1 MRLVRGIPGQGVPA
15 SGEAAAV
22 QDDHHDEQGTDS
34 THDEYKKVTRFF
46 SVYFV
51 VITLILLWNLFHC
64 TTTSWVTRDAVSLSE
79 TVKSGTVE
87 SGNDWSET
95 GEPGTGE
102 PETGESETG
111 GAGTV
116 QSETEKET
124 IELLDGQSL
133 ILHTVDQ
140 DEEIVSSEAGGN
152 AVLRGAALLGYE
164 NRNALR
170 FTDESVK
177 AEVIRAE
184 TGEVLGTADLLLR
197 NQTPYPADEM
207 MMYFTFST
215 PVAGTAGEELEL
227 RFSAEGLPR
236 NGIFFTG
243 FTEEDLSGQDPSGQD
258 VSEQDSS
265 EQDGSE
271 QDSSGQDTSGLGS
284 SGEDASEQD
293 VSGNAFSRQDKVV
306 RARLFY
312 EKKTWSP
319 FTSLLYFLKTWSP
332 FTSLLYFLAEAALAV
347 FCLKLYRKKR
357 FPFCADSRS
366 FDRVIRE
373 NTRTGFR
380 ELMPLIV
387 ILIVF
392 LFSMAFSYIH
402 AVRKA
407 VHSASA
413 EMLTSQLMQQYTTIP
428 KLEEE
433 EETVRIRPGQR
444 VRQMIIPGQDQ
455 LSGLGIRIQNKE
467 GMEEAVLN
475 WSLYD
480 ETGTNLLR
488 SGSGRI
494 GRLKKISS
502 ILPKENMSEI
512 FRTETE
518 RYLELPLDAPAPETT
533 GRHFVFEL
541 SVPEE
546 SEDSV
551 RVYARKMTNGS
562 VFRSSGQDVSP
573 ENENAEDARNG
584 TDSLSGVEMDQE
596 ADSEINPETDSAIK
610 SEADSA
616 IDSEILP
623 LEICTM
629 GIYRNNGFMK
639 SLFVKL
645 SFVMCLLLILLFF
658 AAKVLRGRP
667 ELLYLACAVS
677 MGLVFSFMTPP
688 WTISD
693 ERTHVDTVYMVSN
706 SLLGITDTPGPEK
719 MYKQACDIDMSMNYT
734 MPITTARYRAVES
747 GLFGPASSV
756 HFAGESSTS
765 SGNGLELTACFAET
779 SLANVSILCYLPSAV
794 GFTIA
799 RLLGRNMI
807 TMFMAARW
815 VNVLVC
821 SLIIS
826 FAVKRIPYGGA
837 CLAAIALF
845 PKTLQQI
852 ASCSYDGVVI
862 AGTFLFIAYCIAA
875 AYDRRFSI
883 MDLLILFLSGFFVA
897 SSKGGTYVPLLGI
910 ALMIPFTA
918 KKLHRENIELQS
930 VWKGITAALL
940 GSCAVLFFGKFVGLV
955 FGMLTRQSGTA
966 VYGAG
971 VSERTLYSLSDLI
984 SSPGKLIDLFLNTV
998 NVRGD
1003 GLISEM
1009 VGKNLCQRWYLVF
1022 AFLFLAFLG
1031 ILHERK
1037 SGDGIER
1044 ETVSDQK
1051 SQHTLPCYINMGGR
1065 VWLLFLAA
1073 SSTALVFLS
1082 MLVAFTTKGAAYI
1095 EGIQGRYLLPIIP
1108 LVYLAAENRV
1118 LSREGIRDDHI
1129 LYAEACLLALTFSQI
1144 LLYYFGGI

>member
-1 MRLVRGIPGQGVPA
+1 M
-15 SGEAAAV
+15 
-22 QDDHHDEQGTDS
+22 
-34 THDEYKKVTRFF
+34 
-46 SVYFV
+46 
-51 VITLILLWNLFHC
+51 
-64 TTTSWVTRDAVSLSE
+64 
-79 TVKSGTVE
+79 
-87 SGNDWSET
+87 
-95 GEPGTGE
+95 
-102 PETGESETG
+102 
-111 GAGTV
+111 
-116 QSETEKET
+116 
-124 IELLDGQSL
+124 
-133 ILHTVDQ
+133 
-140 DEEIVSSEAGGN
+140 
-152 AVLRGAALLGYE
+152 
-164 NRNALR
+164 
-170 FTDESVK
+170 
-177 AEVIRAE
+177 
-184 TGEVLGTADLLLR
+184 
-197 NQTPYPADEM
+197 
-207 MMYFTFST
+207 
-215 PVAGTAGEELEL
+215 
-227 RFSAEGLPR
+227 
-236 NGIFFTG
+236 
-243 FTEEDLSGQDPSGQD
+243 
-258 VSEQDSS
+258 
-265 EQDGSE
+265 
-271 QDSSGQDTSGLGS
+271 
-284 SGEDASEQD
+284 
-293 VSGNAFSRQDKVV
+293 V

-312 EKKTWSP
+312 EKKI
-319 FTSLLYFLKTWSP
+319 WSP

-407 VHSASA
+407 VHSVSA

-444 VRQMIIPGQDQ
+444 VRQIIIPGQDQ

-518 RYLELPLDAPAPETT
+518 RYLELPLDAPVPETT

-562 VFRSSGQDVSP
+562 VFRSSGQDVSL
-573 ENENAEDARNG
+573 ENEDAEDARDG
-584 TDSLSGVEMDQE
+584 TDSLSGFEMDQE

-616 IDSEILP
+616 TDSEILP

-639 SLFVKL
+639 TLFVKL

-658 AAKVLRGRP
+658 AAKILRGRL

-719 MYKQACDIDMSMNYT
+719 MYKRACDIDMSMNYT

-747 GLFGPASSV
+747 GLFAPASSV

-910 ALMIPFTA
+910 TLMIPFTA

-1082 MLVAFTTKGAAYI
+1082 MLVAFTTKGAANI

>member
-22 QDDHHDEQGTDS
+22 QDDHHDEQGTGS

-170 FTDESVK
+170 FTDESVQ

-207 MMYFTFST
+207 MMYFAFST

-293 VSGNAFSRQDKVV
+293 VSGNAFSGQDKVV

-319 FTSLLYFLKTWSP
+319 FTSLLYFL
-332 FTSLLYFLAEAALAV
+332 AEAALAV
-347 FCLKLYRKKR
+347 FCLKLYQKKR
-357 FPFCADSRS
+357 FPFCADSKS
-366 FDRVIRE
+366 SDGVIRG
-373 NTRTGFR
+373 NTRTRFR
-380 ELMPLIV
+380 DLVPLIV

-518 RYLELPLDAPAPETT
+518 RYLELPLDAPVPETT

-562 VFRSSGQDVSP
+562 VLRSSGQDVSL
-573 ENENAEDARNG
+573 ENEDTEDARDG
-584 TDSLSGVEMDQE
+584 TDSLSGFEMDQE

-616 IDSEILP
+616 TDSEILP

-639 SLFVKL
+639 TLFVKL

-658 AAKVLRGRP
+658 AAKILRGRL

-719 MYKQACDIDMSMNYT
+719 MYKRACDIDMSMNYT

-747 GLFGPASSV
+747 GLFAPASSV

-862 AGTFLFIAYCIAA
+862 AGTFLFIA
-875 AYDRRFSI
+875 
-883 MDLLILFLSGFFVA
+883 LVLFLSGFFVA

-918 KKLHRENIELQS
+918 KKLYRGNIELQS

-971 VSERTLYSLSDLI
+971 ASERTLYSLSDLI

-1065 VWLLFLAA
+1065 GWLLFLAA

-1129 LYAEACLLALTFSQI
+1129 LYADACLLALTFSQI
-1144 LLYYFGGI
+1144 LLNYFGGI

>member
-1 MRLVRGIPGQGVPA
+1 MRLVRGIPGQGAPA

-22 QDDHHDEQGTDS
+22 QDDHHDEQGTGS

-79 TVKSGTVE
+79 TVKSGTAE
-87 SGNDWSET
+87 SGTAKSGNDWSET

-102 PETGESETG
+102 PETGESETD

-133 ILHTVDQ
+133 ILRTVDQ

-170 FTDESVK
+170 FTDESVQ

-243 FTEEDLSGQDPSGQD
+243 LTEEDLSGQDSSGQD
-258 VSEQDSS
+258 
-265 EQDGSE
+265 GLE
-271 QDSSGQDTSGLGS
+271 QDSSGQDASGQSSSGDDS
-284 SGEDASEQD
+284 SGEGSSEQDASEQD
-293 VSGNAFSRQDKVV
+293 ASEQDLSGNAFSGREKVV

-312 EKKTWSP
+312 EKKI
-319 FTSLLYFLKTWSP
+319 WSP

-407 VHSASA
+407 VHSVSA

-444 VRQMIIPGQDQ
+444 VRQIIIPGQDQ

-518 RYLELPLDAPAPETT
+518 RYLELPLDAPVPETT

-562 VFRSSGQDVSP
+562 VLRSSGQDVSL
-573 ENENAEDARNG
+573 ENEDTEDARDG
-584 TDSLSGVEMDQE
+584 TDSLSGFEMDQE
-596 ADSEINPETDSAIK
+596 ADSEIN

-645 SFVMCLLLILLFF
+645 SFIMCLLLILLFF
-658 AAKVLRGRP
+658 AAKKLRGRP

-719 MYKQACDIDMSMNYT
+719 MYKRACDIDVSMNYT

-747 GLFGPASSV
+747 GLFAPASSV

-918 KKLHRENIELQS
+918 KNLHRENIERQS

-1037 SGDGIER
+1037 SGDGIKR

-1051 SQHTLPCYINMGGR
+1051 SQRTLPCYINMGGR

-1144 LLYYFGGI
+1144 LLNYFGGI

>member
-1 MRLVRGIPGQGVPA
+1 MNRFMRLVRGIPGQGVPA

-22 QDDHHDEQGTDS
+22 QDDHHDEQDTGS

-79 TVKSGTVE
+79 TVKSGT
-87 SGNDWSET
+87 
-95 GEPGTGE
+95 
-102 PETGESETG
+102 
-111 GAGTV
+111 
-116 QSETEKET
+116 EKET

-133 ILHTVDQ
+133 ILRTVDQ
-140 DEEIVSSEAGGN
+140 DEETVSSGVSED

-170 FTDESVK
+170 FTDESVQ

-243 FTEEDLSGQDPSGQD
+243 LTEEDLSGQDSSGQD
-258 VSEQDSS
+258 
-265 EQDGSE
+265 GLE
-271 QDSSGQDTSGLGS
+271 QDSSGQDASGQSSSGDDS
-284 SGEDASEQD
+284 SGEGSSEQDASEQD
-293 VSGNAFSRQDKVV
+293 LSGNAFSGREKVV

-312 EKKTWSP
+312 EKKI
-319 FTSLLYFLKTWSP
+319 WSP

-407 VHSASA
+407 VHSVSA

-444 VRQMIIPGQDQ
+444 VRQIIIPGQDQ

-533 GRHFVFEL
+533 GRRFVFEL

-562 VFRSSGQDVSP
+562 VLRSSGQDVSL
-573 ENENAEDARNG
+573 ENEDTEDARDG
-584 TDSLSGVEMDQE
+584 TDSLSGFEMDQE
-596 ADSEINPETDSAIK
+596 ADSEINTEADSAIK

-616 IDSEILP
+616 TDSEILP

-639 SLFVKL
+639 TLFVKL

-658 AAKVLRGRP
+658 AAKILRGRL

-719 MYKQACDIDMSMNYT
+719 MYKRSCDIDMSMNYT

-940 GSCAVLFFGKFVGLV
+940 GSCAILFFGKFVGLV

-1037 SGDGIER
+1037 GGDGIGR
-1044 ETVSDQK
+1044 TTVSDQK
-1051 SQHTLPCYINMGGR
+1051 SQHTLPCHINMGGR

>member
-1 MRLVRGIPGQGVPA
+1 MRLVRGIPGQGAPA

-22 QDDHHDEQGTDS
+22 QDDHHDEQGTGS

-79 TVKSGTVE
+79 TVKSGTAE
-87 SGNDWSET
+87 SGTAKSGNDWSET

-102 PETGESETG
+102 PETGESETD

-133 ILHTVDQ
+133 ILRTVDQ

-170 FTDESVK
+170 FTDESVQ

-243 FTEEDLSGQDPSGQD
+243 LTEEDLSGQDSSGQD
-258 VSEQDSS
+258 
-265 EQDGSE
+265 GLE
-271 QDSSGQDTSGLGS
+271 QDSSGQDASGQSSSGDDS
-284 SGEDASEQD
+284 SGEGSSEQDASEQD
-293 VSGNAFSRQDKVV
+293 ASEQDLSGNAFSGREKVV

-312 EKKTWSP
+312 EKKI
-319 FTSLLYFLKTWSP
+319 WSP

-373 NTRTGFR
+373 NTRTGFC

-407 VHSASA
+407 VHSVSA

-444 VRQMIIPGQDQ
+444 VRQIIIPGQDQ

-518 RYLELPLDAPAPETT
+518 RYLELPLDAPVPETT

-541 SVPEE
+541 SVPEK

-562 VFRSSGQDVSP
+562 VLRSSGQDVSL
-573 ENENAEDARNG
+573 ENEDTEDARDG
-584 TDSLSGVEMDQE
+584 TDSLSGFEMDQE
-596 ADSEINPETDSAIK
+596 ADSEIN

-645 SFVMCLLLILLFF
+645 SFIMCLLLILLFF
-658 AAKVLRGRP
+658 AAKKLRGRP

-719 MYKQACDIDMSMNYT
+719 MYKRACDIDVSMNYT

-747 GLFGPASSV
+747 GLFAPASSV

-918 KKLHRENIELQS
+918 KNLHRENIERQS

-1037 SGDGIER
+1037 SGDGIKR

-1051 SQHTLPCYINMGGR
+1051 SQRTLPCYINMGGR

-1118 LSREGIRDDHI
+1118 LGREGIRDDHI

-1144 LLYYFGGI
+1144 LLNYFGGI

>member
-64 TTTSWVTRDAVSLSE
+64 TTTSWVTRDTVSLSE
-79 TVKSGTVE
+79 TFE
-87 SGNDWSET
+87 SG
-95 GEPGTGE
+95 
-102 PETGESETG
+102 
-111 GAGTV
+111 
-116 QSETEKET
+116 TEKET

-133 ILHTVDQ
+133 ILRTVDQ
-140 DEEIVSSEAGGN
+140 DEETVSSGVSED

-184 TGEVLGTADLLLR
+184 TGEVVGTADLLLR

-243 FTEEDLSGQDPSGQD
+243 FTEEDLSGQDSSG
-258 VSEQDSS
+258 
-265 EQDGSE
+265 QDGSE
-271 QDSSGQDTSGLGS
+271 QNL
-284 SGEDASEQD
+284 
-293 VSGNAFSRQDKVV
+293 SGNAFSGREKVV

-312 EKKTWSP
+312 EKKI
-319 FTSLLYFLKTWSP
+319 WSP

-380 ELMPLIV
+380 DLVPLIV

-407 VHSASA
+407 VHSVSA

-444 VRQMIIPGQDQ
+444 VRQIIIPGQDQ

-518 RYLELPLDAPAPETT
+518 RYLELPLDAPVPETT

-562 VFRSSGQDVSP
+562 IFRSSGQDASL
-573 ENENAEDARNG
+573 ENEDAEDG
-584 TDSLSGVEMDQE
+584 QDGIDSLSGFEMNSE
-596 ADSEINPETDSAIK
+596 ADSEIN

-658 AAKVLRGRP
+658 AAKKLRGRP

-719 MYKQACDIDMSMNYT
+719 MYKRACDIDMSMNYT

-747 GLFGPASSV
+747 GLFAPASSV

>member
-1 MRLVRGIPGQGVPA
+1 MRLVRGIPGQEVPS

-22 QDDHHDEQGTDS
+22 QDDHHDEQGTGLI
-34 THDEYKKVTRFF
+34 HDEYKKVTRFF

-51 VITLILLWNLFHC
+51 IITLILLWNLFHC
-64 TTTSWVTRDAVSLSE
+64 TTTSWVTRDTVSLSE
-79 TVKSGTVE
+79 TFE
-87 SGNDWSET
+87 SG
-95 GEPGTGE
+95 
-102 PETGESETG
+102 
-111 GAGTV
+111 
-116 QSETEKET
+116 TEKET

-133 ILHTVDQ
+133 ILRTVDQ
-140 DEEIVSSEAGGN
+140 DEETVSSGVSED

-184 TGEVLGTADLLLR
+184 TGEVVGTADLLLR

-207 MMYFTFST
+207 MMYFAFST

-293 VSGNAFSRQDKVV
+293 VSGNAFSGQDKVV

-319 FTSLLYFLKTWSP
+319 FTSLLYFL
-332 FTSLLYFLAEAALAV
+332 AEAALAV
-347 FCLKLYRKKR
+347 FCLKLYQKKR
-357 FPFCADSRS
+357 FPFCADSKS
-366 FDRVIRE
+366 SDGVIRG
-373 NTRTGFR
+373 NTRTRFR
-380 ELMPLIV
+380 DLVPLIV

-467 GMEEAVLN
+467 GMEETVLN
-475 WSLYD
+475 WNLYD

-494 GRLKKISS
+494 GRLKKVSS
-502 ILPKENMSEI
+502 ILPKENMSEV

-518 RYLELPLDAPAPETT
+518 QYLELPLDAPAPETT
-533 GRHFVFEL
+533 GRRFVFEL
-541 SVPEE
+541 SVPEG

-562 VFRSSGQDVSP
+562 VLRSSGQDVSL
-573 ENENAEDARNG
+573 ENENAGDARDG
-584 TDSLSGVEMDQE
+584 TDSLLGFEMDQE
-596 ADSEINPETDSAIK
+596 AEFA
-610 SEADSA
+610 ADSA
-616 IDSEILP
+616 GDSEILP

-639 SLFVKL
+639 ALFLKL

-719 MYKQACDIDMSMNYT
+719 MYKRACDIDMSMNYT

-747 GLFGPASSV
+747 GLFAPASSV

-837 CLAAIALF
+837 CMAAIALF

-883 MDLLILFLSGFFVA
+883 MDLLVLFLSGFFVA

-918 KKLHRENIELQS
+918 KKLYRGNIELQS

-971 VSERTLYSLSDLI
+971 ASERTLYSLSDLI

-1003 GLISEM
+1003 GLISAM

-1065 VWLLFLAA
+1065 GWLLFLAA

>member
-1 MRLVRGIPGQGVPA
+1 M
-15 SGEAAAV
+15 
-22 QDDHHDEQGTDS
+22 
-34 THDEYKKVTRFF
+34 
-46 SVYFV
+46 
-51 VITLILLWNLFHC
+51 
-64 TTTSWVTRDAVSLSE
+64 
-79 TVKSGTVE
+79 
-87 SGNDWSET
+87 
-95 GEPGTGE
+95 
-102 PETGESETG
+102 
-111 GAGTV
+111 
-116 QSETEKET
+116 
-124 IELLDGQSL
+124 
-133 ILHTVDQ
+133 
-140 DEEIVSSEAGGN
+140 
-152 AVLRGAALLGYE
+152 
-164 NRNALR
+164 
-170 FTDESVK
+170 
-177 AEVIRAE
+177 IR
-184 TGEVLGTADLLLR
+184 
-197 NQTPYPADEM
+197 
-207 MMYFTFST
+207 
-215 PVAGTAGEELEL
+215 
-227 RFSAEGLPR
+227 
-236 NGIFFTG
+236 
-243 FTEEDLSGQDPSGQD
+243 
-258 VSEQDSS
+258 
-265 EQDGSE
+265 
-271 QDSSGQDTSGLGS
+271 
-284 SGEDASEQD
+284 
-293 VSGNAFSRQDKVV
+293 
-306 RARLFY
+306 
-312 EKKTWSP
+312 
-319 FTSLLYFLKTWSP
+319 
-332 FTSLLYFLAEAALAV
+332 
-347 FCLKLYRKKR
+347 
-357 FPFCADSRS
+357 
-366 FDRVIRE
+366 
-373 NTRTGFR
+373 
-380 ELMPLIV
+380 
-387 ILIVF
+387 
-392 LFSMAFSYIH
+392 
-402 AVRKA
+402 
-407 VHSASA
+407 
-413 EMLTSQLMQQYTTIP
+413 
-428 KLEEE
+428 
-433 EETVRIRPGQR
+433 
-444 VRQMIIPGQDQ
+444 
-455 LSGLGIRIQNKE
+455 
-467 GMEEAVLN
+467 
-475 WSLYD
+475 
-480 ETGTNLLR
+480 
-488 SGSGRI
+488 
-494 GRLKKISS
+494 
-502 ILPKENMSEI
+502 
-512 FRTETE
+512 
-518 RYLELPLDAPAPETT
+518 
-533 GRHFVFEL
+533 
-541 SVPEE
+541 
-546 SEDSV
+546 
-551 RVYARKMTNGS
+551 
-562 VFRSSGQDVSP
+562 
-573 ENENAEDARNG
+573 
-584 TDSLSGVEMDQE
+584 
-596 ADSEINPETDSAIK
+596 
-610 SEADSA
+610 
-616 IDSEILP
+616 
-623 LEICTM
+623 
-629 GIYRNNGFMK
+629 
-639 SLFVKL
+639 
-645 SFVMCLLLILLFF
+645 
-658 AAKVLRGRP
+658 
-667 ELLYLACAVS
+667 
-677 MGLVFSFMTPP
+677 
-688 WTISD
+688 
-693 ERTHVDTVYMVSN
+693 
-706 SLLGITDTPGPEK
+706 ITDTPGPEK
-719 MYKQACDIDMSMNYT
+719 MYKRACDIDMSMNYT

-747 GLFGPASSV
+747 GLFAPASSV

-1051 SQHTLPCYINMGGR
+1051 SQHTLPCHINMGGR

>member
-1 MRLVRGIPGQGVPA
+1 
-15 SGEAAAV
+15 
-22 QDDHHDEQGTDS
+22 
-34 THDEYKKVTRFF
+34 
-46 SVYFV
+46 
-51 VITLILLWNLFHC
+51 
-64 TTTSWVTRDAVSLSE
+64 
-79 TVKSGTVE
+79 
-87 SGNDWSET
+87 
-95 GEPGTGE
+95 GE

-170 FTDESVK
+170 FTDESVQ

-207 MMYFTFST
+207 MMYFAFSA
-215 PVAGTAGEELEL
+215 PVAGTAGEKLEL

-243 FTEEDLSGQDPSGQD
+243 LTEEDFSGQDS
-258 VSEQDSS
+258 
-265 EQDGSE
+265 SE
-271 QDSSGQDTSGLGS
+271 QDSSGQDASGQSS
-284 SGEDASEQD
+284 SGGDVSEQDASEQD
-293 VSGNAFSRQDKVV
+293 LSVNAFSGQDKVV

-312 EKKTWSP
+312 EK
-319 FTSLLYFLKTWSP
+319 KTWSP

-357 FPFCADSRS
+357 FPFSTDSRS
-366 FDRVIRE
+366 SAGVIRE
-373 NTRTGFR
+373 NTRTRFR
-380 ELMPLIV
+380 DLIPLIV

-407 VHSASA
+407 VHSVSA

-433 EETVRIRPGQR
+433 EETVRISPGQR
-444 VRQMIIPGQDQ
+444 VRQIIIPGQDQ

-502 ILPKENMSEI
+502 ILPKENMSEV

-533 GRHFVFEL
+533 GRRFVLEL

-562 VFRSSGQDVSP
+562 VLRSSGQDVSL
-573 ENENAEDARNG
+573 ENENDGDARDG
-584 TDSLSGVEMDQE
+584 TDSLSGFEMDQE
-596 ADSEINPETDSAIK
+596 AEFA
-610 SEADSA
+610 ADSA
-616 IDSEILP
+616 GDSEILP

-639 SLFVKL
+639 ALFVKL

-658 AAKVLRGRP
+658 AAKILRGRL

-719 MYKQACDIDMSMNYT
+719 MYKRSCDIDMSMNYT

-756 HFAGESSTS
+756 HFAGESGG

-883 MDLLILFLSGFFVA
+883 TDLLVLFLSGFFVA

-910 ALMIPFTA
+910 ALMIPFTT

-971 VSERTLYSLSDLI
+971 ASERTLYSLSDLI

-1037 SGDGIER
+1037 SGDGIGR
-1044 ETVSDQK
+1044 ENCAADSADTSEY
-1051 SQHTLPCYINMGGR
+1051 SLPCHISMSGR
-1065 VWLLFLAA
+1065 IWLLFLAA

-1118 LSREGIRDDHI
+1118 LGREGIRDDHI

>member
-1 MRLVRGIPGQGVPA
+1 MRLVRGIPGQEVPS

-22 QDDHHDEQGTDS
+22 QDDHHDEQGTGLI
-34 THDEYKKVTRFF
+34 HDEYKKVTRFF

-51 VITLILLWNLFHC
+51 IITLILLWNLFHC
-64 TTTSWVTRDAVSLSE
+64 TTTSWVTRDTVSLSE
-79 TVKSGTVE
+79 TFE
-87 SGNDWSET
+87 SG
-95 GEPGTGE
+95 
-102 PETGESETG
+102 
-111 GAGTV
+111 
-116 QSETEKET
+116 TEKET

-133 ILHTVDQ
+133 ILRTVDQ
-140 DEEIVSSEAGGN
+140 DEETVSSGVSED

-184 TGEVLGTADLLLR
+184 TGEVVGTADLLLR

-207 MMYFTFST
+207 MMYFAFST

-293 VSGNAFSRQDKVV
+293 VSGNDFSGQDKVV

-312 EKKTWSP
+312 EK
-319 FTSLLYFLKTWSP
+319 KTWSP

-407 VHSASA
+407 VHSVSA

-444 VRQMIIPGQDQ
+444 VRQIIIPGQDQ

-467 GMEEAVLN
+467 GMEETLLN

-562 VFRSSGQDVSP
+562 VFRSSGQDVSL
-573 ENENAEDARNG
+573 ENEDAEDAQNG
-584 TDSLSGVEMDQE
+584 TDSLSGFEMDPE
-596 ADSEINPETDSAIK
+596 ADSEIN

-645 SFVMCLLLILLFF
+645 SFIMCLLLILLFF
-658 AAKVLRGRP
+658 AAKKLRGRP

-719 MYKQACDIDMSMNYT
+719 MYKRACDIDMSMNYT

-747 GLFGPASSV
+747 GLFAPASSV
-756 HFAGESSTS
+756 HSTS

-971 VSERTLYSLSDLI
+971 ASERTLYSLSDLI

-1051 SQHTLPCYINMGGR
+1051 SQHTLPCHINMGGR

>member
-140 DEEIVSSEAGGN
+140 DEEITSSEAGGN

-170 FTDESVK
+170 FTDESVQ

-243 FTEEDLSGQDPSGQD
+243 LTEEDLSGQDSSG
-258 VSEQDSS
+258 
-265 EQDGSE
+265 QDGSE
-271 QDSSGQDTSGLGS
+271 QNL
-284 SGEDASEQD
+284 
-293 VSGNAFSRQDKVV
+293 SGNAFSGREKMV

-312 EKKTWSP
+312 EKKI
-319 FTSLLYFLKTWSP
+319 WSP

-407 VHSASA
+407 VHSVSA

-444 VRQMIIPGQDQ
+444 VRQIIIPGQDQ

-562 VFRSSGQDVSP
+562 VFRSSGQDVSL
-573 ENENAEDARNG
+573 ENEDAEDAQNG
-584 TDSLSGVEMDQE
+584 TDSLSGFEMDPE
-596 ADSEINPETDSAIK
+596 ADSEIN

-616 IDSEILP
+616 ADSEILP

-639 SLFVKL
+639 ALFVRL

-719 MYKQACDIDMSMNYT
+719 MYKRACDIDMSMNYT

-747 GLFGPASSV
+747 GLFAPASSV

-794 GFTIA
+794 GFTIT

-883 MDLLILFLSGFFVA
+883 TDLLVLFLSGFFVA

-971 VSERTLYSLSDLI
+971 ASERTLYSLSDLI

-1037 SGDGIER
+1037 GGDGIGR
-1044 ETVSDQK
+1044 TTVSDQK
-1051 SQHTLPCYINMGGR
+1051 SQHTLPCHINMGGR

>member
-1 MRLVRGIPGQGVPA
+1 MRLVRGIPGQEVPS

-22 QDDHHDEQGTDS
+22 QDDHHDEQGTGLI
-34 THDEYKKVTRFF
+34 HDEYKKVTRFF

-51 VITLILLWNLFHC
+51 IITLILLWNLFHC
-64 TTTSWVTRDAVSLSE
+64 TTTSWVTRDTVSLSE
-79 TVKSGTVE
+79 TFE
-87 SGNDWSET
+87 SG
-95 GEPGTGE
+95 
-102 PETGESETG
+102 
-111 GAGTV
+111 
-116 QSETEKET
+116 TEKET

-133 ILHTVDQ
+133 ILRTVDQ
-140 DEEIVSSEAGGN
+140 DEETVSSGVSED

-184 TGEVLGTADLLLR
+184 TGEVVGTADLLLR

-207 MMYFTFST
+207 MMYFAFST

-293 VSGNAFSRQDKVV
+293 VSGNDFSGQDKVV

-319 FTSLLYFLKTWSP
+319 FTSLLYFL
-332 FTSLLYFLAEAALAV
+332 AEAALAV
-347 FCLKLYRKKR
+347 FCLKLYQKKR
-357 FPFCADSRS
+357 FPFCADSKS
-366 FDRVIRE
+366 SDGVIRG
-373 NTRTGFR
+373 NTRTRFR
-380 ELMPLIV
+380 DLVPLIV

-407 VHSASA
+407 VHSVSA

-444 VRQMIIPGQDQ
+444 VRQIIIPGQDQ

-562 VFRSSGQDVSP
+562 IFRNSGQDASL
-573 ENENAEDARNG
+573 ENEDAEDG
-584 TDSLSGVEMDQE
+584 QDGIDSLSGFEMNSE
-596 ADSEINPETDSAIK
+596 ADSEIN

-639 SLFVKL
+639 SLFVRL

-658 AAKVLRGRP
+658 AAKKLRGRP

-719 MYKQACDIDMSMNYT
+719 MYKRACDIDMSMNYT

-747 GLFGPASSV
+747 GLFAPASSV

-971 VSERTLYSLSDLI
+971 ASERTLYSLSDLI

>member
-1 MRLVRGIPGQGVPA
+1 MRLVRGIPGQEVPS

-22 QDDHHDEQGTDS
+22 QDDHHDEQGTGLI
-34 THDEYKKVTRFF
+34 HDEYKKVTRFF

-51 VITLILLWNLFHC
+51 IITLILLWNLFHC

-140 DEEIVSSEAGGN
+140 DEEITSSEAGGN

-170 FTDESVK
+170 FTDESVQ

-243 FTEEDLSGQDPSGQD
+243 LTEEDLSGQDSSGQD
-258 VSEQDSS
+258 
-265 EQDGSE
+265 GLE
-271 QDSSGQDTSGLGS
+271 QDSSGQDASGQSS
-284 SGEDASEQD
+284 SGEDSSGEGSSEQDASEQD
-293 VSGNAFSRQDKVV
+293 LSGNAFSGREKVV

-312 EKKTWSP
+312 EKKI
-319 FTSLLYFLKTWSP
+319 WSP

-407 VHSASA
+407 VHSVSA

-444 VRQMIIPGQDQ
+444 VRQIIIPGQDQ

-562 VFRSSGQDVSP
+562 VFRSSGQDVSL
-573 ENENAEDARNG
+573 ENEDAEDAQNG
-584 TDSLSGVEMDQE
+584 TDSLSGFEMDPE
-596 ADSEINPETDSAIK
+596 ADSEIN

-616 IDSEILP
+616 ADSEILP

-639 SLFVKL
+639 ALFLKL

-658 AAKVLRGRP
+658 AAKILRGRP

-719 MYKQACDIDMSMNYT
+719 MYKRACDIDMSMNYT

>member
-1 MRLVRGIPGQGVPA
+1 MRLVRGIPGQGAPA

-22 QDDHHDEQGTDS
+22 QDDHHDEQGTGS

-79 TVKSGTVE
+79 TVKSGTAE
-87 SGNDWSET
+87 SGTAKSGNDWSET

-102 PETGESETG
+102 PETGESETD

-133 ILHTVDQ
+133 ILRTVDQ

-170 FTDESVK
+170 FTDESVQ

-243 FTEEDLSGQDPSGQD
+243 LTEEDLSGQDSSGQD
-258 VSEQDSS
+258 
-265 EQDGSE
+265 GLE
-271 QDSSGQDTSGLGS
+271 QDSSGQDASGQSSSGDDS
-284 SGEDASEQD
+284 SGEGSSEQDASEQD
-293 VSGNAFSRQDKVV
+293 ASEQDLSGNAFSGREKVV

-312 EKKTWSP
+312 EKKI
-319 FTSLLYFLKTWSP
+319 WSP

-373 NTRTGFR
+373 NTRTGFC

-407 VHSASA
+407 VHSVSA

-444 VRQMIIPGQDQ
+444 VRQIIIPGQDQ

-518 RYLELPLDAPAPETT
+518 RYLELPLDAPVPETT

-562 VFRSSGQDVSP
+562 VLRSSGQDVSL
-573 ENENAEDARNG
+573 ENEDTEDARDG
-584 TDSLSGVEMDQE
+584 TDSLSGFEMDQE
-596 ADSEINPETDSAIK
+596 ADSEIN

-645 SFVMCLLLILLFF
+645 SFIMCLLLILLFF
-658 AAKVLRGRP
+658 AAKKLRGRP

-719 MYKQACDIDMSMNYT
+719 MYKRACDIDMSMNYT

-747 GLFGPASSV
+747 GLFAPASSV

-918 KKLHRENIELQS
+918 KNLHRENIERQS

-1037 SGDGIER
+1037 SGDGIKR

-1051 SQHTLPCYINMGGR
+1051 SQRTLPCYINMGGR

-1144 LLYYFGGI
+1144 LLNYFGGI

>member
-1 MRLVRGIPGQGVPA
+1 MRLVRGIPGQGAPA

-22 QDDHHDEQGTDS
+22 QDDHHDEQGTGS

-79 TVKSGTVE
+79 TVKSGTAE
-87 SGNDWSET
+87 SGTAKSGNDWSET

-102 PETGESETG
+102 PETGESETD

-133 ILHTVDQ
+133 ILRTVDQ

-170 FTDESVK
+170 FTDESVQ

-243 FTEEDLSGQDPSGQD
+243 LTEEDLSGQDSSGQD
-258 VSEQDSS
+258 
-265 EQDGSE
+265 GLE
-271 QDSSGQDTSGLGS
+271 QDSSGQDASGQSSSGDDS
-284 SGEDASEQD
+284 SGEGSSEQDASEQD
-293 VSGNAFSRQDKVV
+293 ASEQDLSGNAFSGREKVV

-312 EKKTWSP
+312 EKKI
-319 FTSLLYFLKTWSP
+319 WSP

-373 NTRTGFR
+373 NTRTGFC

-407 VHSASA
+407 VHSVSA

-444 VRQMIIPGQDQ
+444 VRQIIIPGQDQ

-518 RYLELPLDAPAPETT
+518 RYLELPLDAPVPETT

-562 VFRSSGQDVSP
+562 VLRSSGQDVSL
-573 ENENAEDARNG
+573 ENEDTEDARDG
-584 TDSLSGVEMDQE
+584 TDSLSGFEMDQE
-596 ADSEINPETDSAIK
+596 ADSEIN

-645 SFVMCLLLILLFF
+645 SFIMCLLLILLFF
-658 AAKVLRGRP
+658 AAKKLRGRP

-719 MYKQACDIDMSMNYT
+719 MYKRACDIDVSMNYT

-747 GLFGPASSV
+747 GLFAPASSV

-918 KKLHRENIELQS
+918 KNLHRENIERQS

-1037 SGDGIER
+1037 SGDGIKR

-1051 SQHTLPCYINMGGR
+1051 SQRTLPCYINMGGR

-1144 LLYYFGGI
+1144 LLNYFGGI

>member
-133 ILHTVDQ
+133 ILRTVDQ
-140 DEEIVSSEAGGN
+140 DEETVSSGVSED

-184 TGEVLGTADLLLR
+184 TGEVVGTADLLLR

-207 MMYFTFST
+207 MMYFAFST

-293 VSGNAFSRQDKVV
+293 VSGNDFFGQDKVV

-319 FTSLLYFLKTWSP
+319 FTSLLYFL
-332 FTSLLYFLAEAALAV
+332 AEAALAV
-347 FCLKLYRKKR
+347 FCLKLYQKKR
-357 FPFCADSRS
+357 FPFCADSKS
-366 FDRVIRE
+366 SDGVIRG
-373 NTRTGFR
+373 NTRTRFR
-380 ELMPLIV
+380 NLVPLIV

-407 VHSASA
+407 VHSVSA

-433 EETVRIRPGQR
+433 EETLRIRPGQR
-444 VRQMIIPGQDQ
+444 VRQIIIPGQDQ

-494 GRLKKISS
+494 GRLKKVSS
-502 ILPKENMSEI
+502 ILPKENMSEV

-518 RYLELPLDAPAPETT
+518 QYLELPLDAPAPETT
-533 GRHFVFEL
+533 GRRFVFEL
-541 SVPEE
+541 SVPEG

-562 VFRSSGQDVSP
+562 VLRSSGQDVSL
-573 ENENAEDARNG
+573 ENENAGDARDG
-584 TDSLSGVEMDQE
+584 TDSLSGFEMDQE
-596 ADSEINPETDSAIK
+596 AEFA
-610 SEADSA
+610 ADSA
-616 IDSEILP
+616 GDSEILP

-639 SLFVKL
+639 ALFLKL

-719 MYKQACDIDMSMNYT
+719 MYKRACDIDMSMNYT

-747 GLFGPASSV
+747 GLFAPASSV
-756 HFAGESSTS
+756 HSTS

-971 VSERTLYSLSDLI
+971 ASERTLYSLSDLI

-1051 SQHTLPCYINMGGR
+1051 SQHTLPCHINMGGR

>member
-1 MRLVRGIPGQGVPA
+1 M
-15 SGEAAAV
+15 
-22 QDDHHDEQGTDS
+22 
-34 THDEYKKVTRFF
+34 
-46 SVYFV
+46 
-51 VITLILLWNLFHC
+51 
-64 TTTSWVTRDAVSLSE
+64 TRDTVNLSE
-79 TVKSGTVE
+79 TFE
-87 SGNDWSET
+87 SG
-95 GEPGTGE
+95 
-102 PETGESETG
+102 
-111 GAGTV
+111 
-116 QSETEKET
+116 TEKET

-133 ILHTVDQ
+133 ILRTVDQ
-140 DEEIVSSEAGGN
+140 DEETVSSGVSED

-184 TGEVLGTADLLLR
+184 TGEVVGTADLLLR

-207 MMYFTFST
+207 MMYFAFST

-293 VSGNAFSRQDKVV
+293 VSGNAFSGQDKVV

-312 EKKTWSP
+312 EK
-319 FTSLLYFLKTWSP
+319 KTWSP

-407 VHSASA
+407 VHSVSA

-444 VRQMIIPGQDQ
+444 VRQIIIPGQDQ

-518 RYLELPLDAPAPETT
+518 RYLELPLDAPVPETT

-562 VFRSSGQDVSP
+562 VLRSSGQDVSL
-573 ENENAEDARNG
+573 ENENAGDARDG
-584 TDSLSGVEMDQE
+584 TDSLLGFEMDQE
-596 ADSEINPETDSAIK
+596 AEFA
-610 SEADSA
+610 ADSA
-616 IDSEILP
+616 GDSEILP

-645 SFVMCLLLILLFF
+645 SFIMCLLLILLFF
-658 AAKVLRGRP
+658 AAKKLRGRP

-719 MYKQACDIDMSMNYT
+719 MYKRACDIDMSMNYT

-883 MDLLILFLSGFFVA
+883 MDLLVLFLSGFFVA

-918 KKLHRENIELQS
+918 KKLYRGNIELQS

-971 VSERTLYSLSDLI
+971 ASERTLYSLSDLI

-1065 VWLLFLAA
+1065 GWLLFLAA

>member
-1 MRLVRGIPGQGVPA
+1 MRLVRGIPGQEVPS

-22 QDDHHDEQGTDS
+22 QDDHHDEQGTGLI
-34 THDEYKKVTRFF
+34 HDEYKKVTRFF

-51 VITLILLWNLFHC
+51 IITLILLWNLFHC
-64 TTTSWVTRDAVSLSE
+64 TTTSWVTRDTVSLSE
-79 TVKSGTVE
+79 TFE
-87 SGNDWSET
+87 SG
-95 GEPGTGE
+95 
-102 PETGESETG
+102 
-111 GAGTV
+111 
-116 QSETEKET
+116 TEKET

-133 ILHTVDQ
+133 ILRTVDQ
-140 DEEIVSSEAGGN
+140 DEETVSSGVSED

-184 TGEVLGTADLLLR
+184 TGEVVGTADLLLR

-207 MMYFTFST
+207 MMYFAFST

-293 VSGNAFSRQDKVV
+293 VSGNAFSGQDKVV

-319 FTSLLYFLKTWSP
+319 FTSLLYFL
-332 FTSLLYFLAEAALAV
+332 AEAALAV
-347 FCLKLYRKKR
+347 FCLKLYQKKR
-357 FPFCADSRS
+357 FPFCADSKS
-366 FDRVIRE
+366 SDGVIRG
-373 NTRTGFR
+373 NTRTRFR
-380 ELMPLIV
+380 DLVPLIV

-467 GMEEAVLN
+467 GMEETVLN
-475 WSLYD
+475 WNLYD

-494 GRLKKISS
+494 GRLKKVSS
-502 ILPKENMSEI
+502 ILPKENMSEV

-518 RYLELPLDAPAPETT
+518 QYLELPLDAPAPETT
-533 GRHFVFEL
+533 GRRFVFEL
-541 SVPEE
+541 SVPEG

-562 VFRSSGQDVSP
+562 VLRSSGQDVSL
-573 ENENAEDARNG
+573 ENENAGDARDG
-584 TDSLSGVEMDQE
+584 TDSLLGFEMDQE
-596 ADSEINPETDSAIK
+596 AEFA
-610 SEADSA
+610 ADSA
-616 IDSEILP
+616 GDSEILP

-639 SLFVKL
+639 ALFLKL

-719 MYKQACDIDMSMNYT
+719 MYKRACDIDMSMNYT

-747 GLFGPASSV
+747 GLFAPASSV

-837 CLAAIALF
+837 CMAAIALF

-883 MDLLILFLSGFFVA
+883 MDLLVLFLSGFFVA

-918 KKLHRENIELQS
+918 KKLYRGNIELQS

-971 VSERTLYSLSDLI
+971 ASERTLYSLSDLI

-1065 VWLLFLAA
+1065 GWLLFLAA

>member
-1 MRLVRGIPGQGVPA
+1 MRLVRGIPGQEVPS

-22 QDDHHDEQGTDS
+22 QDDHHDEQGTGLI
-34 THDEYKKVTRFF
+34 HDEYKKVTRFF

-51 VITLILLWNLFHC
+51 IITLILLWNLFHC

-79 TVKSGTVE
+79 TFE
-87 SGNDWSET
+87 SG
-95 GEPGTGE
+95 
-102 PETGESETG
+102 
-111 GAGTV
+111 
-116 QSETEKET
+116 TEKET

-133 ILHTVDQ
+133 ILRTVDQ
-140 DEEIVSSEAGGN
+140 DEETVSSGVSED

-184 TGEVLGTADLLLR
+184 TGEVVGTADLLLR

-207 MMYFTFST
+207 MMYFAFST

-293 VSGNAFSRQDKVV
+293 VSGNDFSGQDKVV

-319 FTSLLYFLKTWSP
+319 FTSLLYFL
-332 FTSLLYFLAEAALAV
+332 AEAALAV
-347 FCLKLYRKKR
+347 FCLKLYQKKR
-357 FPFCADSRS
+357 FPFCADSKS
-366 FDRVIRE
+366 SDGVIRG
-373 NTRTGFR
+373 NTRTRFR
-380 ELMPLIV
+380 DLVPLIV

-407 VHSASA
+407 VHSVSA

-444 VRQMIIPGQDQ
+444 VRQIIIPGQDQ

-562 VFRSSGQDVSP
+562 IFRNSGQDASL
-573 ENENAEDARNG
+573 ENEDAEDG
-584 TDSLSGVEMDQE
+584 QDGIDSLSGFEMNSE
-596 ADSEINPETDSAIK
+596 ADSEIN

-639 SLFVKL
+639 SLFVRL

-658 AAKVLRGRP
+658 AAKKLRGRP

-719 MYKQACDIDMSMNYT
+719 MYKRACDIDMSMNYT

-747 GLFGPASSV
+747 GLFAPASSV

-971 VSERTLYSLSDLI
+971 ASERTLYSLSDLI

>member
-22 QDDHHDEQGTDS
+22 QDDHHDEQGTGS

-170 FTDESVK
+170 FTDESVQ

-207 MMYFTFST
+207 MMYFAFSA
-215 PVAGTAGEELEL
+215 PVAGTAGEKLEL

-243 FTEEDLSGQDPSGQD
+243 LTEEDFSGQDS
-258 VSEQDSS
+258 
-265 EQDGSE
+265 SE
-271 QDSSGQDTSGLGS
+271 QDSSGQDASGQSS
-284 SGEDASEQD
+284 SGGDVSEQDASEQD
-293 VSGNAFSRQDKVV
+293 LSVNAFSGQDKVV

-312 EKKTWSP
+312 EK
-319 FTSLLYFLKTWSP
+319 KTWSP

-357 FPFCADSRS
+357 FPFSTDSRS
-366 FDRVIRE
+366 SAGVIRE
-373 NTRTGFR
+373 NTRTRFR
-380 ELMPLIV
+380 DLIPLIV

-407 VHSASA
+407 VHSVSA

-433 EETVRIRPGQR
+433 EETVRISPGQR
-444 VRQMIIPGQDQ
+444 VRQIIIPGQDQ

-502 ILPKENMSEI
+502 ILPKENMSEV

-533 GRHFVFEL
+533 GRRFVLEL

-562 VFRSSGQDVSP
+562 VLRSSGQDVSL
-573 ENENAEDARNG
+573 ENEDAEDARDE
-584 TDSLSGVEMDQE
+584 TDSLSGFEMDRE
-596 ADSEINPETDSAIK
+596 ADSEINSDTDSAIK
-610 SEADSA
+610 SETDSA
-616 IDSEILP
+616 TDSEILP

-639 SLFVKL
+639 ALFVKL

-658 AAKVLRGRP
+658 AAKILRGRL

-719 MYKQACDIDMSMNYT
+719 MYKRSCDIDMSMNYT

-756 HFAGESSTS
+756 HFAGESGG

-883 MDLLILFLSGFFVA
+883 TDLLVLFLSGFFVA

-910 ALMIPFTA
+910 ALMIPFTT

-971 VSERTLYSLSDLI
+971 ASERTLYSLSDLI

-1037 SGDGIER
+1037 SGDGIGR
-1044 ETVSDQK
+1044 ENCAADSADTSEY
-1051 SQHTLPCYINMGGR
+1051 SLPCHISMSGR
-1065 VWLLFLAA
+1065 IWLLFLAA

-1118 LSREGIRDDHI
+1118 LGREGIRDDHI

>member
-1 MRLVRGIPGQGVPA
+1 MRLVRGIPGQEVPS

-22 QDDHHDEQGTDS
+22 QDDHHDEQGTGLI
-34 THDEYKKVTRFF
+34 HDEYKKVTRFF

-51 VITLILLWNLFHC
+51 IITLILLWNLFHC
-64 TTTSWVTRDAVSLSE
+64 TTTSWVTRDTVSLSE
-79 TVKSGTVE
+79 TFE
-87 SGNDWSET
+87 SG
-95 GEPGTGE
+95 
-102 PETGESETG
+102 
-111 GAGTV
+111 
-116 QSETEKET
+116 TEKET

-133 ILHTVDQ
+133 ILRTVDQ
-140 DEEIVSSEAGGN
+140 DEETVSSGVSED

-184 TGEVLGTADLLLR
+184 TGEVVGTADLLLR

-207 MMYFTFST
+207 MMYFAFST

-293 VSGNAFSRQDKVV
+293 LSGNAFSGREKVV

-312 EKKTWSP
+312 EKKI
-319 FTSLLYFLKTWSP
+319 WSP

-407 VHSASA
+407 VHSVSA

-444 VRQMIIPGQDQ
+444 VRQIIIPGQDQ

-518 RYLELPLDAPAPETT
+518 RYLELPLDAPVPETT

-562 VFRSSGQDVSP
+562 VLRSSGQDVSL
-573 ENENAEDARNG
+573 ENEDAEDAQNG
-584 TDSLSGVEMDQE
+584 TDSLSGFEMDQE
-596 ADSEINPETDSAIK
+596 ADSEIN

-645 SFVMCLLLILLFF
+645 SFIMCLLLILLFF
-658 AAKVLRGRP
+658 AAKKLRGRP

-719 MYKQACDIDMSMNYT
+719 MYKRACDIDMSMNYT

-747 GLFGPASSV
+747 GLFAPASSV
-756 HFAGESSTS
+756 HSTS

-815 VNVLVC
+815 V
-821 SLIIS
+821 
-826 FAVKRIPYGGA
+826 YGGA

-1051 SQHTLPCYINMGGR
+1051 SQHTLPCHINMGGR

>member
-1 MRLVRGIPGQGVPA
+1 MKLVRGTPGQGVPA

-22 QDDHHDEQGTDS
+22 QDDHLDEQGTGS

-79 TVKSGTVE
+79 TVKSGTAE
-87 SGNDWSET
+87 SGTAKSGNDWSET

-102 PETGESETG
+102 PETGESETD

-133 ILHTVDQ
+133 ILRTVDQ

-170 FTDESVK
+170 FTDESVQ

-243 FTEEDLSGQDPSGQD
+243 LTEEDLSGQDSSGQD
-258 VSEQDSS
+258 
-265 EQDGSE
+265 GLE
-271 QDSSGQDTSGLGS
+271 QDSSGQDASGQSSSGDDS
-284 SGEDASEQD
+284 SGEGSSEQDASEQD
-293 VSGNAFSRQDKVV
+293 ASEQDLSGNAFSGREKVV

-312 EKKTWSP
+312 EKKI
-319 FTSLLYFLKTWSP
+319 WSP

-373 NTRTGFR
+373 NTRTGFC

-407 VHSASA
+407 VHSVSA

-444 VRQMIIPGQDQ
+444 VRQIIIPGQDQ

-518 RYLELPLDAPAPETT
+518 RYLELPLDAPVPETT

-562 VFRSSGQDVSP
+562 VLRSSGQDVSL
-573 ENENAEDARNG
+573 ENEDTEDARDG
-584 TDSLSGVEMDQE
+584 TDSLSGFEMDQE
-596 ADSEINPETDSAIK
+596 ADSEIN

-645 SFVMCLLLILLFF
+645 SFIMCLLLILLFF
-658 AAKVLRGRP
+658 AAKKLRGRP

-719 MYKQACDIDMSMNYT
+719 MYKRACDIDVSMNYT

-747 GLFGPASSV
+747 GLFAPASSV

-918 KKLHRENIELQS
+918 KNLHRENIERQS

-1037 SGDGIER
+1037 SGDGIKR

-1051 SQHTLPCYINMGGR
+1051 SQRTLPCYINMGGR

-1144 LLYYFGGI
+1144 LLNYFGGI

>member
-170 FTDESVK
+170 FTDESVQ

-207 MMYFTFST
+207 MMYFAFSA
-215 PVAGTAGEELEL
+215 PVAGTAGEKLEL

-243 FTEEDLSGQDPSGQD
+243 LTEEDFSGQDS
-258 VSEQDSS
+258 
-265 EQDGSE
+265 SE
-271 QDSSGQDTSGLGS
+271 QDSSGQDASGQSS
-284 SGEDASEQD
+284 SGGDVSEQDASEQD
-293 VSGNAFSRQDKVV
+293 LSVNAFSGQDKVV

-312 EKKTWSP
+312 EK
-319 FTSLLYFLKTWSP
+319 KTWSP

-357 FPFCADSRS
+357 FPFSTDSRS
-366 FDRVIRE
+366 SAGVIRE
-373 NTRTGFR
+373 NTRTRFR
-380 ELMPLIV
+380 DLIPLIV

-407 VHSASA
+407 VHSVSA

-433 EETVRIRPGQR
+433 EETVRISPGQR
-444 VRQMIIPGQDQ
+444 VRQIIIPGQDQ

-502 ILPKENMSEI
+502 ILPKENMSEV

-533 GRHFVFEL
+533 GRRFVLEL

-562 VFRSSGQDVSP
+562 VLRSSGQDVSL
-573 ENENAEDARNG
+573 ENEDAEDARDE
-584 TDSLSGVEMDQE
+584 TDSLSGFEMDRE
-596 ADSEINPETDSAIK
+596 ADSEINSDTDSAIK
-610 SEADSA
+610 SETDSA
-616 IDSEILP
+616 TDSEILP

-639 SLFVKL
+639 ALFVKL

-658 AAKVLRGRP
+658 AAKILRGRL

-719 MYKQACDIDMSMNYT
+719 MYKRSCDIDMSMNYT

-756 HFAGESSTS
+756 HFAGESGG

-883 MDLLILFLSGFFVA
+883 TDLLVLFLSGFFVA

-910 ALMIPFTA
+910 ALMIPFTT

-971 VSERTLYSLSDLI
+971 ASERTLYSLSDLI

-1037 SGDGIER
+1037 SGDGIGR
-1044 ETVSDQK
+1044 ENCAADSADTSEY
-1051 SQHTLPCYINMGGR
+1051 SLPCHISMSGR
-1065 VWLLFLAA
+1065 IWLLFLAA

-1118 LSREGIRDDHI
+1118 LGREGIRDDHI

>member
-1 MRLVRGIPGQGVPA
+1 MNRFMRLVRGIPGQGAPA

-22 QDDHHDEQGTDS
+22 QDDHHDEQGTGS

-79 TVKSGTVE
+79 TVKSGTAE
-87 SGNDWSET
+87 SGTAKSGNDWSET

-102 PETGESETG
+102 PETGESETD

-133 ILHTVDQ
+133 ILRTVDQ

-170 FTDESVK
+170 FTDESVQ

-243 FTEEDLSGQDPSGQD
+243 LTEEDLSGQDSSGQD
-258 VSEQDSS
+258 
-265 EQDGSE
+265 GLE
-271 QDSSGQDTSGLGS
+271 QDSSGQDASGQSSSGDDS
-284 SGEDASEQD
+284 SGEGSSEQDASEQD
-293 VSGNAFSRQDKVV
+293 ASEQDLSGNAFSGREKVV

-312 EKKTWSP
+312 EKKI
-319 FTSLLYFLKTWSP
+319 WSP

-373 NTRTGFR
+373 NTRTGFC

-407 VHSASA
+407 VHSVSA

-444 VRQMIIPGQDQ
+444 VRQIIIPGQDQ

-518 RYLELPLDAPAPETT
+518 RYLELPLDAPVPETT

-562 VFRSSGQDVSP
+562 VLRSSGQDVSL
-573 ENENAEDARNG
+573 ENEDTEDARDG
-584 TDSLSGVEMDQE
+584 TDSLSGFEMDQE
-596 ADSEINPETDSAIK
+596 ADSEIN

-645 SFVMCLLLILLFF
+645 SFIMCLLLILLFF
-658 AAKVLRGRP
+658 AAKKLRGRP

-719 MYKQACDIDMSMNYT
+719 MYKRACDIDVSMNYT

-747 GLFGPASSV
+747 GLFAPASSV

-918 KKLHRENIELQS
+918 KNLHRENIERQS

-1031 ILHERK
+1031 
-1037 SGDGIER
+1037 
-1044 ETVSDQK
+1044 
-1051 SQHTLPCYINMGGR
+1051 
-1065 VWLLFLAA
+1065 
-1073 SSTALVFLS
+1073 
-1082 MLVAFTTKGAAYI
+1082 
-1095 EGIQGRYLLPIIP
+1095 
-1108 LVYLAAENRV
+1108 
-1118 LSREGIRDDHI
+1118 
-1129 LYAEACLLALTFSQI
+1129 
-1144 LLYYFGGI
+1144 